1 MVKGFRKVHYASE
14 NVLTLLSRGCPDSFT
29 FNLEVTVCTCGFK
42 PEKMRA
48 PWVGFK
54 VGIE

>member
-14 NVLTLLSRGCPDSFT
+14 NVLTLLSRGCTDSFT